1 MNTNA
6 EDKSCQAERLS
17 PAAHSSHGQPRHHL
31 PGREHQAARHGRAVT
46 LTKHRA
52 GDITSSYLSTQL
64 FNLWRADWN
73 ACMNPVSMKV
83 GIRISIFLVR
93 IEEQNLADVV
103 FQVSGENI
111 LFDVCGLIS
120 VDIYGC

>member
-1 MNTNA
+1 MSCHA
-6 EDKSCQAERLS
+6 EHEGSDTEGVP
-17 PAAHSSHGQPRHHL
+17 PAAHSGHGQPRHHL

-52 GDITSSYLSTQL
+52 EDITSSYLSTQL
-64 FNLWRADWN
+64 FYLWRADWN
-73 ACMNPVSMKV
+73 ACMNPVSMNV

-111 LFDVCGLIS
+111 P
-120 VDIYGC
+120 Y